1 MATEKTTTLEH
12 QGIEL
17 DITYYYTE
25 EEPMV
30 MYYADMSGH
39 PGSPAEVEIT
49 AIEHN
54 GVDIILLMDENI
66 IEQLENEILE
76 NE

>member
-17 DITYYYTE
+17 DITYYYTKGE
-25 EEPMV
+25 SEV
-30 MYYADMSGH
+30 RNYGDGNGYD
-39 PGSPAEVEIT
+39 GSPAKVEIT
-49 AIEHN
+49 TIEHN

-66 IEQLENEILE
+66 IEQLQNEILE